1 MTVFAGIRL
10 MELAKE
16 LRMTTAEL
24 VTTLNDLGV
33 KTSGA
38 NTLLDS
44 DTANTVREVLG
55 KSSAGKIAEI
65 SADATLKEIAEA
77 MGILPNAAVKK
88 MMELGELIAPHQRL
102 AKPLADR
109 LASAYGFTLR
119 TKAEPKHVP
128 AAAARHKG
136 PAGAMQPRPPVV
148 TIMGH
153 VDHGKTSLLD
163 MIRKANVVGG
173 EFGGI
178 TQHIGA
184 YQVEVDH
191 KNDSGEL
198 EKRKITFLD
207 TPGHEAFTEM
217 RARGASVTDIVI
229 LVVAAD
235 DGIMPQTV
243 EAINHARAAEVPLIV
258 AINKMDKPDASPD
271 RIKQQLTEHSLV
283 VEEYG
288 GEVIAVPV
296 SAKTGE
302 GISDLLEYVLLLA
315 DVGELKA
322 DPHGHAEGA
331 IVEAKIA
338 PGRGPV
344 ATVLVQ
350 SGTLR
355 VGDNLVAGAAYGK
368 VRAMTNERGERMLK
382 ALPATPVEVIGL
394 NYAPAAGDAVRVVKD
409 EKEARHIADK
419 QIDKARQTR
428 LAGGMRRVTLDDLS
442 RQASEGIIKD
452 LNLIVKGDVQGSVE
466 AVLGQLNKLEENKTE
481 TEVRL
486 SLKLSGAGNI
496 NESDISL
503 AVATNA
509 IVIGFNVR
517 ADVAAQKAA
526 DRDGVDVRLYNII
539 YDLTADIERAMKGL
553 LTPIYEESPLGKAEV
568 RQQFRTPKGIVIA
581 GSYVTDGKLVRGA
594 NVRVLRGKDVVHTGK
609 IDTLRRIKD
618 DAREVAQGFEC
629 GIVISDWIDVQV
641 GDIFDCFEMK
651 VVERV

>member
-1 MTVFAGIRL
+1 

>member
-1 MTVFAGIRL
+1 M
-10 MELAKE
+10 
-16 LRMTTAEL
+16 
-24 VTTLNDLGV
+24 
-33 KTSGA
+33 
-38 NTLLDS
+38 
-44 DTANTVREVLG
+44 
-55 KSSAGKIAEI
+55 
-65 SADATLKEIAEA
+65 
-77 MGILPNAAVKK
+77 
-88 MMELGELIAPHQRL
+88 
-102 AKPLADR
+102 
-109 LASAYGFTLR
+109 
-119 TKAEPKHVP
+119 
-128 AAAARHKG
+128 
-136 PAGAMQPRPPVV
+136 
-148 TIMGH
+148 
-153 VDHGKTSLLD
+153 
-163 MIRKANVVGG
+163 
-173 EFGGI
+173 
-178 TQHIGA
+178 
-184 YQVEVDH
+184 
-191 KNDSGEL
+191 
-198 EKRKITFLD
+198 
-207 TPGHEAFTEM
+207 
-217 RARGASVTDIVI
+217 
-229 LVVAAD
+229 
-235 DGIMPQTV
+235 
-243 EAINHARAAEVPLIV
+243 
-258 AINKMDKPDASPD
+258 
-271 RIKQQLTEHSLV
+271 
-283 VEEYG
+283 
-288 GEVIAVPV
+288 
-296 SAKTGE
+296 
-302 GISDLLEYVLLLA
+302 LLA

-496 NESDISL
+496 NEFDISL

-553 LTPIYEESPLGKAEV
+553 LTPIYEELPLGKAEV